1 MKKIVLIL
9 LAAVML
15 LSLCAC
21 GADVPE
27 GNGELQITAKP
38 KTETTEDTTVPEDT
52 TTGDATTPE
61 DTTTA
66 VAEETTEAKVVETTA
81 PATDKKALA
90 ESCVGKN
97 VSALYALIGQ
107 PKSSDY
113 APSCLVDGEDGMLYY
128 DGFVVYTTRENGV
141 ETVYY
146 VE

>member
-21 GADVPE
+21 GADIPE
-27 GNGELQITAKP
+27 GDANLQITAKP
-38 KTETTEDTTVPEDT
+38 KTEETTADTTVPEETTVDT
-52 TTGDATTPE
+52 TAP
-61 DTTTA
+61 
-66 VAEETTEAKVVETTA
+66 ETTEAEKENTT
-81 PATDKKALA
+81 TTESNKKALA

-97 VSALYALIGQ
+97 VSELYALIGQ
-107 PKSSDY
+107 PSSSDY

>member
-21 GADVPE
+21 GADIPE
-27 GNGELQITAKP
+27 GDANLQITAKP
-38 KTETTEDTTVPEDT
+38 KTEETTADTTVPEETTVDT
-52 TTGDATTPE
+52 TAPETTGET
-61 DTTTA
+61 
-66 VAEETTEAKVVETTA
+66 VVETTEAEKENTT
-81 PATDKKALA
+81 TTESNKKALA

-107 PKSSDY
+107 PSSSDY

>member
-1 MKKIVLIL
+1 MKKLIL
-9 LAAVML
+9 SVLAALLL

-27 GNGELQITAKP
+27 GDPDLQITAKP
-38 KTETTEDTTVPEDT
+38 KGETTEGTVPEDT
-52 TTGDATTPE
+52 TGDVTTPE
-61 DTTTA
+61 DTTQ
-66 VAEETTEAKVVETTA
+66 KQVEDTTA
-81 PATDKKALA
+81 PANEKKALA
-90 ESCVGKN
+90 ESCINKN
-97 VSALYALIGQ
+97 VSDLYALIGE
-107 PKSSDY
+107 PKSADY

>member
-52 TTGDATTPE
+52 TTE
-61 DTTTA
+61 

>member
-1 MKKIVLIL
+1 MKKLVLIL
-9 LAAVML
+9 LAAVLL

-27 GNGELQITAKP
+27 GNGDLMITAKP
-38 KTETTEDTTVPEDT
+38 KTEATTDDTTVPEDT
-52 TTGDATTPE
+52 TDDVTTPE
-61 DTTTA
+61 NTSVETSEQE
-66 VAEETTEAKVVETTA
+66 EETK
-81 PATDKKALA
+81 PANDKKALA

-97 VSALYALIGQ
+97 VSELYALIGQ
-107 PKSSDY
+107 PTSSDY

-128 DGFVVYTTRENGV
+128 DGFVVYTTREGNV

>member
-1 MKKIVLIL
+1 MKKIVLML
-9 LAAVML
+9 LAVVLL

-27 GNGELQITAKP
+27 GNAELQITAKP
-38 KTETTEDTTVPEDT
+38 KTEETTEDTTIPEE
-52 TTGDATTPE
+52 TTGDVTTPE
-61 DTTTA
+61 DTT
-66 VAEETTEAKVVETTA
+66 VETTEGEKEAVSE
-81 PATDKKALA
+81 PANDKKVLA

-97 VSALYALIGQ
+97 VSELYALIGQ